1 MTYFS
6 DVVSFKE
13 AVNASLIN
21 DRGDEWVGNS
31 CIGIVAEKVLQSG
44 VRLSSACVE
53 NVSSI
58 RR

>member
-21 DRGDEWVGNS
+21 DRGDKWVGYS

-44 VRLSSACVE
+44 VRLSSACID
-53 NVSSI
+53 NVLGI